1 MKKIRNPK
9 RIPPDSFLKNCQII
23 CRSVLMDMKTAFAN
37 RKNEPSLSDRRISPH
52 PSLLI
57 DRFDR
62 KLSYLRVSI
71 TDRCNLKC
79 MYCTPPHTHI
89 HWLSHREIL
98 RYEEILRI
106 IRIGVRMGISKV
118 RITGGEPLVRK
129 GVYDFLA
136 ELNQIPGISDI
147 SLTTNGVL
155 LKDNLEKL
163 KDAGIRRLNISLDTL
178 SREKYRQ
185 ITGMDAFGNVW
196 EGIEKAHDLGF
207 HPIKINTVAM
217 KGVNDREFI
226 DIARISLSRPFHMRF
241 IEYMPIGDAGQD
253 RDRQMLAPEIMK
265 LLSDVDDILPVEK
278 DTRDGP
284 AERYRFRKG
293 MGEIGFIRP
302 LSHHF
307 CAQCNRL
314 RLTASGG
321 LRPCLLSDRQ
331 IDIKTPLRN
340 GAADNELENVF
351 LQAIRQKPLE
361 HHLNEEQGEKVKDIM
376 SSIGG

>member
-1 MKKIRNPK
+1 MKEVN
-9 RIPPDSFLKNCQII
+9 L
-23 CRSVLMDMKTAFAN
+23 
-37 RKNEPSLSDRRISPH
+37 H
-52 PSLLI
+52 PSGLV
-57 DRFDR
+57 DRFNR

-79 MYCTPPHTHI
+79 MYCTPPHTHVR
-89 HWLSHREIL
+89 WLSHPEIL

-106 IRIGVRMGISKV
+106 IRIGVSLGIRKV

-136 ELNQIPGISDI
+136 ELGRIPGISDI

-163 KDAGIRRLNISLDTL
+163 KAVGIRRLNISLDTL

-185 ITGMDAFGNVW
+185 ITGMDAFAQVW
-196 EGIEKAHDLGF
+196 EGIEKAQELGF
-207 HPIKINTVAM
+207 HPVKINTVAM
-217 KGVNDREFI
+217 KGINDGELK

-241 IEYMPIGDAGQD
+241 IEYMPIGDIGQD
-253 RDRQMLAPEIMK
+253 EKRQILAPEIMK
-265 LLSDVDDILPVEK
+265 ILSTVDEMLPVDK
-278 DTRDGP
+278 DAQDGP
-284 AERYRFRKG
+284 AERYRFRNG
-293 MGEIGFIRP
+293 VGEIGFIRP

-307 CAQCNRL
+307 CSQCNRL

-331 IDIKTPLRN
+331 TDIKTPLRN
-340 GAADNELENVF
+340 GAGDKELEKVF
-351 LQAIRQKPLE
+351 LQAIRQKPMA
-361 HHLNEEQGEKVKDIM
+361 HHLNEELGKKVKDMM

>member
-1 MKKIRNPK
+1 ME
-9 RIPPDSFLKNCQII
+9 
-23 CRSVLMDMKTAFAN
+23 MKTDE
-37 RKNEPSLSDRRISPH
+37 KIESSLSDKGSSHTSP
-52 PSLLI
+52 LLI
-57 DRFDR
+57 DKFDR
-62 KLSYLRVSI
+62 MLSYLRVSI

-79 MYCTPPHTHI
+79 MYCTPPHTQI
-89 HWLSHREIL
+89 RWLSHSEIL

-106 IRIGVRMGISKV
+106 IRIGVSMGISKV

-136 ELNQIPGISDI
+136 ELNRIPGISDI

-163 KDAGIRRLNISLDTL
+163 RHAGIRRLNISLDTL
-178 SREKYRQ
+178 SREKYRK
-185 ITGMDAFGNVW
+185 ITGMDAFDRVW
-196 EGIEKAHDLGF
+196 EAMEKAAELGF
-207 HPIKINTVAM
+207 APIKINTVAM
-217 KGVNDREFI
+217 KGVNDGELI
-226 DIARISLSRPFHMRF
+226 DIARISLVRPFHMRF

-253 RDRQMLAPEIMK
+253 RGRLILAPEIME
-265 LLSDVDDILPVEK
+265 LLGEVDDIVPVNKE
-278 DTRDGP
+278 TRDGP
-284 AERYRFRKG
+284 AERYRFRTG
-293 MGEIGFIRP
+293 VGEIGFIRP

-331 IDIKTPLRN
+331 MDIKTPLRN
-340 GAADNELENVF
+340 GASDKELEKVF
-351 LQAIRQKPLE
+351 LQAIQSKPVS
-361 HHLNEEQGEKVKDIM
+361 HHLNEAQGEKVKDVM